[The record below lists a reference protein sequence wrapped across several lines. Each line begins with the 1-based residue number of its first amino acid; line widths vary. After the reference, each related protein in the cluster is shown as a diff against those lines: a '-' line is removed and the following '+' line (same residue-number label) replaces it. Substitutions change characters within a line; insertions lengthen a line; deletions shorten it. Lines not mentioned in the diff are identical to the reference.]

1 MRTSN
6 VLGMVALLWAVSY
19 VEGARAADA
28 INGRRLSERWCVA
41 CHVIGAEQQSAIT
54 EAPPFSAIANKPDF
68 DKTSLAFFL
77 LDPHPKMP
85 DLGLSRDAATDIA
98 AFIATQRR

>member
-1 MRTSN
+1 MRTSSL
-6 VLGMVALLWAVSY
+6 LGILTLLCAAFC
-19 VEGARAADA
+19 VEDARAADPV
-28 INGRRLSERWCVA
+28 NGKRLSERWCA
-41 CHVIGAEQQSAIT
+41 TCHVIGADQQSAIT
-54 EAPPFSAIANKPDF
+54 EAPPFSAIASKPDF

-85 DLGLSRDAATDIA
+85 DLGLSREAATDIA